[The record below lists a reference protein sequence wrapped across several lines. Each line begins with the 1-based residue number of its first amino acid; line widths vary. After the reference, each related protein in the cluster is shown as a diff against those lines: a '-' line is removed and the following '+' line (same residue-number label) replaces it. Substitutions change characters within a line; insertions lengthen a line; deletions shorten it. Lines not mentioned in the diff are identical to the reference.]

1 MTSVPTL
8 HDGEQIVY
16 FQAGGDWC
24 YLWTPETFRVGT
36 PVPVLIHHHG
46 AGGYVRDGG
55 ADWFEVDQ
63 KVGYLK
69 AIMQATG
76 CAVASSHACGDHW
89 GNACATQANGA
100 LVEALLASG
109 HMDAARVGLL
119 GGGLG
124 GVLVWNTV
132 LGPLAGKVKAAAV
145 LQAVASLGDIIRYR
159 KFKAPLLKAF
169 GLPAD
174 LDDDAA
180 MAAVAAQDPLPRL
193 QRLPVGTSLP
203 RTAIYHGR
211 QDNYVLPEA
220 NAVALADALRR
231 AGADVTLEI
240 FPEADHFVL
249 EMGQPIQDR
258 LAAFFGDAL

>member
-1 MTSVPTL
+1 
-8 HDGEQIVY
+8 
-16 FQAGGDWC
+16 
-24 YLWTPETFRVGT
+24 
-36 PVPVLIHHHG
+36 
-46 AGGYVRDGG
+46 VR
-55 ADWFEVDQ
+55 
-63 KVGYLK
+63 
-69 AIMQATG
+69 
-76 CAVASSHACGDHW
+76 
-89 GNACATQANGA
+89 
-100 LVEALLASG
+100 
-109 HMDAARVGLL
+109 
-119 GGGLG
+119 
-124 GVLVWNTV
+124 
-132 LGPLAGKVKAAAV
+132 AAAV
-145 LQAVASLGDIIRYR
+145 LQAVASLEDIIRDR

-203 RTAIYHGR
+203 RTAIYHGG
-211 QDNYVLPEA
+211 QDNNVLPQA